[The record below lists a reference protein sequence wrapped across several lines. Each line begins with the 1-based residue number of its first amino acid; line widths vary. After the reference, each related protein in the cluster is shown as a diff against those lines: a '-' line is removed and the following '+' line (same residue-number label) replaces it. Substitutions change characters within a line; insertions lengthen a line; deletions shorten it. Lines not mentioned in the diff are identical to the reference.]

1 MSNKKKKV
9 VEEEIEY
16 YSLDKLLSAKAIYNM
31 VVGERSNGKTFAALK
46 HGLEQYLETGK
57 EVAIIRRWKEDII
70 GNRAR
75 AIWDGVVS
83 AGVINELTGGEFEGI
98 HYFSG
103 RFYLCRY
110 EDGKAVWNESDLF
123 AYVFALS
130 DGEHNKGVSY
140 PNIGTIIFDE
150 FITNKTYLVDEFV
163 IFMNTVSSIVRKRT
177 DVTIF
182 MLGNTV
188 NRFNPYFK
196 EMGLH
201 HAKYQEQG
209 TIDIYK
215 YGGNGLTVALEY
227 SSSSSTRD
235 VNNFYFAFD
244 NPKLEMITSGA
255 WELDMYPHS
264 PMKFKPKDIMFTY
277 FISFNDMTYQ
287 CEIVSVGEASFTFVH
302 EKTTPIKDTDNDLI
316 YTFDYVPR
324 MNYNR
329 NIYNPI
335 NKLQQ
340 KVLWF
345 FDKDRVYYQDN
356 TVGDAISNY
365 LKTCRQSV

>member
-1 MSNKKKKV
+1 MPKKKKQR
-9 VEEEIEY
+9 EPKIQY
-16 YSLDKLLSAKAIYNM
+16 YSLDRLLSRDAVYNI
-31 VVGERSNGKTFAALK
+31 VIGERSNGKTFAALK
-46 HGLEQYLETGK
+46 HGLKHYIETGQ
-57 EVAIIRRWKEDII
+57 EIAIIRRWKEDIV

-75 AIWDGVVS
+75 SIWDGIAS
-83 AGVINELTGGEFEGI
+83 EGVIKELTDGEFEGI

-110 EDGKAVWNESDLF
+110 EDGKPIWNDGDLF

-130 DGEHNKGVSY
+130 DTEHNKGISY

-150 FITNKTYLVDEFV
+150 FITKGTYLADEFV
-163 IFMNTVSSIVRKRT
+163 LFMNTVSSIVRKRT
-177 DVTIF
+177 NVNIF

-201 HAKYQEQG
+201 HAQQMEQG

-215 YGGNGLTVALEY
+215 YGESGLTVALEY
-227 SSSSSTRD
+227 SSSSNTRN

-255 WELDMYPHS
+255 WELDMYPHA
-264 PMKFKPKDIMFTY
+264 PMKFTPRDILFTY
-277 FISFNDMTYQ
+277 FILFNDMIYQ
-287 CEIVSVGEASFTFVH
+287 CEIVMVGEATFTFIH
-302 EKTTPIKDTDNDLI
+302 DKTTPIKDPENDLI

-324 MNYNR
+324 LNYNR

-340 KVLWF
+340 KVLWYF
-345 FDKDRVYYQDN
+345 EKDRVYYQDN
-356 TVGDAISNY
+356 AVGDAISNF
-365 LKTCRQSV
+365 LGMCRKSI